1 MLKTFSIGGVHP
13 HENKLSA
20 HQPII
25 TAEVPAKA
33 VILLGQ
39 HIGAPAKAFVAVG
52 DKVVVGQPIGGTDDD
67 KLGVK
72 IHATISGTVTD
83 VNDRFVTIKA

>member
-1 MLKTFSIGGVHP
+1 MPAPMVD
-13 HENKLSA
+13 E
-20 HQPII
+20 
-25 TAEVPAKA
+25 EVKA
-33 VILLGQ
+33 DTVKIQLTQ

-72 IHATISGTVTD
+72 IHASISGTVTD